1 MSAVAATG
9 FSNGNPGRQG
19 GPEGARFPFCAVL
32 SDIDGTLLGS
42 DRRVSARTA
51 RAVGALVAAGVPFAL
66 VTGRM
71 PGGVAGVRRDLGVPV
86 PAVCYSGALV
96 LGPDDRVLSS
106 TTLDAAVARAL
117 LDLLADGF
125 PALTPCYFAGLGW
138 YVADPSDPAVRREA
152 SIVGAVPEQADPGAL
167 LAAGVLPNKL
177 FCNCSEDP
185 SLSAPLAGRVRRMF
199 PGLTVIRS
207 TNGVMVEVLPAGVD
221 KASGARAL
229 LGALGVDPRDALAF
243 GDDANDVPLLRLAGR
258 GVAVGNAA
266 PCARDTSDDVAEPAA
281 EDGVAR
287 YLEGL
292 WV

>member
-1 MSAVAATG
+1 MAGLA
-9 FSNGNPGRQG
+9 G
-19 GPEGARFPFCAVL
+19 GASEVQHRPAGTRFPFRAVL
-32 SDIDGTLLGS
+32 SDIDGTLLGA

-51 RAVGALVAAGVPFAL
+51 RAVGALSEAGVPFAL

-71 PGGVAGVRRDLGVPV
+71 PSGVAGVRRDLGVPV

-96 LGPDDRVLSS
+96 LGPDDRVLAS

-117 LDLLADGF
+117 LDLVADGF
-125 PALTPCYFAGLGW
+125 PALTSCYFAGLGW
-138 YVADPSDPAVRREA
+138 YVADPSDPAVRRES
-152 SIVGAVPEQADPGAL
+152 SIVGAIPEQADPGAL

-185 SLSAPLAGRVRRMF
+185 SLSAPLAEQVRRMF
-199 PGLTVIRS
+199 PDLTVIRS

-221 KASGARAL
+221 KASGALTL
-229 LGALGVDPRDALAF
+229 LGMLGVDPRDTLAF
-243 GDDANDVPLLRLAGR
+243 GDDANDVPLLRAAGR

-266 PCARDTSDDVAEPAA
+266 ACAREASDDVAAPAA